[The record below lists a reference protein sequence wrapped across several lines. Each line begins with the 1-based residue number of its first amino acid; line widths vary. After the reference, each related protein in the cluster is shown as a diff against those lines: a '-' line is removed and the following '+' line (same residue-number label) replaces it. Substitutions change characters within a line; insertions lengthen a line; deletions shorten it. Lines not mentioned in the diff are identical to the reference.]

1 MKASNKNGNPPEG
14 RKENPSL
21 MDCTKTVLCR
31 INLFWINSGSQ
42 KVLNEALGGQDLPH
56 QGSPFIQLD
65 EPSDYT
71 RGLEK
76 DEKEHSRHTG
86 RARTANR
93 LPREKSLVHQR
104 EKKKKEKKKKI
115 KRRKRKGFLLQ
126 DTTL

>member
-21 MDCTKTVLCR
+21 IDCTKTVLCR

-76 DEKEHSRHTG
+76 DEKDEKEHSRHTG

-93 LPREKSLVHQR
+93 LPREKSLAHQR
-104 EKKKKEKKKKI
+104 EKKKKKREKK
-115 KRRKRKGFLLQ
+115 RK
-126 DTTL
+126 

>member
-1 MKASNKNGNPPEG
+1 M
-14 RKENPSL
+14 
-21 MDCTKTVLCR
+21 
-31 INLFWINSGSQ
+31 
-42 KVLNEALGGQDLPH
+42 PH

-93 LPREKSLVHQR
+93 LPREKSLAHQR
-104 EKKKKEKKKKI
+104 EKKKKGKKKKENKKEEK
-115 KRRKRKGFLLQ
+115 KRVFTSRHNSLKCYKYLLGLEMPWVLEKGNFFPR
-126 DTTL
+126 TTAEL